1 MATASEVPVVALVSD
16 SRADQDAPALSEL
29 LSRLRALIKFRRD
42 DDAVLCLLWGAQCW
56 LGPDVLPEKCVI
68 YLIFVGPKSSGK
80 TTATEALTDIVDGV
94 YIAGGTTASI
104 RDILSKKPRALGI
117 DEVDIRMKAI
127 PDLEGI
133 LRVGNKWNA
142 AYTLRVP
149 KGEREW
155 DTSPQNVGG
164 PKVMNYRNDPEDALS
179 SRAIVIE
186 LEPCNDVPRILDIL
200 FGSARVAEIKDRL
213 AALASDATENWNA
226 KKVQD
231 HMQSS
236 EFKERVR
243 SLKAITPRGS
253 QNGAILLAI
262 ADIMGWDAE
271 DAIREYLSAERDD
284 AFQVE
289 REIVLEIYD
298 EHSTEARDGILEL
311 PNADVFLQVNK
322 RLRMQGLG
330 PLGKK
335 AWKRVRRELRIKDR
349 RDNAGLVLIFDGDT
363 RGAIG
368 A

>member
-1 MATASEVPVVALVSD
+1 MATTSEAAIVALVPESQAVN
-16 SRADQDAPALSEL
+16 RAPAFQELSTL
-29 LSRLRALIKFRRD
+29 LRGLIKFRRD
-42 DDAVLCLLWGAQCW
+42 DDAILSLLWGAQCW
-56 LGPDVLPEKCVI
+56 LGPEVLPEKCVI

-80 TTATEALTDIVDGV
+80 TTATEAMTEIVDGV

-104 RDILSKKPRALGI
+104 RDILSKRPRALGI

-142 AYTLRVP
+142 AYALRVP

-186 LEPCNDVPRILDIL
+186 LEPCNDVPRILDVL
-200 FGSARVAEIKDRL
+200 FGSKRTAEIKDRL
-213 AALASDATENWNA
+213 KALASDASRKWDA
-226 KKVQD
+226 KKVQE

-236 EFKERVR
+236 EFTKRVE

-253 QNGAILLAI
+253 QSGAILLAI

-271 DAIREYLSAERDD
+271 DAIRGYLSAERDD

-289 REIVLEIYD
+289 REIVLEIFD

-311 PNADVFLQVNK
+311 SNADVCLQVNK

-349 RDNAGLVLIFDGDT
+349 RDNAGLVLIFDRAT
-363 RGAIG
+363 QEAIG